1 MVNGAVISTMGDLGE
16 TQIALELH
24 RTTLCWLVGWLV
36 FLLVKPLLLG
46 FVSLHPTMDAF
57 RKGL

>member
-36 FLLVKPLLLG
+36 G
-46 FVSLHPTMDAF
+46 FPSCKTPSFRICVSSSNNGCF
-57 RKGL
+57 